1 MRCDRI
7 LILAVT
13 LVFSGALGSI
23 LDSVFYGIIFND
35 TKSDVLRYIDR
46 AGDSRMFKVPA
57 YNEEDLRFYGV
68 DSTQVARQAFG
79 RGLCSVNE
87 QVVAAGSSP
96 STVSLYDIH
105 SGERLAAV
113 NLTMDIRNAIHGLE
127 VWPFE

>member
-1 MRCDRI
+1 
-7 LILAVT
+7 
-13 LVFSGALGSI
+13 
-23 LDSVFYGIIFND
+23 
-35 TKSDVLRYIDR
+35 
-46 AGDSRMFKVPA
+46 MFKVPA

-105 SGERLAAV
+105 SGERYSRRELNNGYSQCDTRLRGV
-113 NLTMDIRNAIHGLE
+113 AI
-127 VWPFE
+127 